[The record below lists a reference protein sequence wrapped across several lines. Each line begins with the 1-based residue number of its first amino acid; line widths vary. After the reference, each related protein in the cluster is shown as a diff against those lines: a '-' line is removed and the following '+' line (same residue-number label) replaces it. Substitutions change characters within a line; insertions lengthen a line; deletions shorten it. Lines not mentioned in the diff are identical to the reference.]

1 MMSRS
6 CFWYREEE
14 EVLAIERRNLILEK
28 LQDSKKVVVSEL
40 SKLYNVSEE
49 TIRRDLEKLEQEGYA
64 TKSYGGAV
72 LNENVGFDMPLTVRS
87 RKNVAAKQKIAEIA
101 ASIIHDGDH
110 IMLDASS
117 TDLFIAK
124 AIKNKQ
130 RLTVVTNSIEII
142 LELSEV
148 PGWTVISTGGTLKEG
163 YLALIGPEA
172 EKSAQAYY
180 ADKAFVSCKA
190 LNREHGIMDSL
201 QQFTS
206 LKKVTIESAAKSYL
220 VLDSSKFDKTAFS
233 RIDTMGRIHGVITD
247 QRPSD
252 YWVEFFER
260 EGIKL
265 RYPEKQNV

>member
-1 MMSRS
+1 M
-6 CFWYREEE
+6 
-14 EVLAIERRNLILEK
+14 LAIERRNLILEK
-28 LQDSKKVVVSEL
+28 LQDNKKVVVSEL
-40 SKLYNVSEE
+40 SKLYHVSEE

-87 RKNVAAKQKIAEIA
+87 RKNVVAKQKIAEIA
-101 ASIIHDGDH
+101 AGIIHDGDH

-148 PGWTVISTGGTLKEG
+148 PGWTIISTGGTLKEG

-172 EKSAQAYY
+172 EKSANAYY

-190 LNREHGIMDSL
+190 LNRDHGIMDSL

-220 VLDSSKFDKTAFS
+220 VLDSTKFDKTAFS
-233 RIDTMGRIHGVITD
+233 RIDTLERIYGVITD
-247 QRPSD
+247 QKPD
-252 YWVEFFER
+252 NYWVEYFER
-260 EGIKL
+260 EGIQL
-265 RYPEKQNV
+265 CYPETAGH